1 MQEFTGIVDEM
12 SLSYTAL
19 STDEGRRIFVP
30 NTTMVSTILVNRSV
44 ADPRRLVTVD
54 LPVRLGASLSDA
66 RRVAQE
72 AASTVPQGDE
82 LAIYVQ
88 IGEVTETTAWLHV
101 VAYAPFG
108 ADVSHVAS
116 EIREQT
122 VAALASADLLP
133 PRSRRSRRDAGPHVD
148 ARRRLF
154 HRRENS
160 SGGRSTKAGLPVRP
174 RWIGKYVPQW
184 IGMTSPGSTR
194 ATASAAR
201 AGSRWPPPSPG
212 PQPQIGIRPMSTG
225 PSSLIPSKRRCRPR
239 SRSISTPTR
248 RSRPDPPRRSGSCPV
263 VHRLHGPDLQLADP
277 ERLADLDLDH
287 RLEPTLA
294 QQPLPRGTTIG
305 IDLPSFSSDG
315 RSRWS

>member
-1 MQEFTGIVDEM
+1 MIVAIVVVIGTWSVLSIFQATQRIASAFLASSAVLAVIAGLALDTLGNLGSGVLLAFTQPVRLGDRVTVQEFTGIVDEM

-54 LPVRLGASLSDA
+54 LPVRLGASLGDA

-133 PRSRRSRRDAGPHVD
+133 RSRRSRRDAGP
-148 ARRRLF
+148 RRRPAPPL
-154 HRRENS
+154 
-160 SGGRSTKAGLPVRP
+160 
-174 RWIGKYVPQW
+174 
-184 IGMTSPGSTR
+184 SP
-194 ATASAAR
+194 
-201 AGSRWPPPSPG
+201 P
-212 PQPQIGIRPMSTG
+212 
-225 PSSLIPSKRRCRPR
+225 
-239 SRSISTPTR
+239 
-248 RSRPDPPRRSGSCPV
+248 
-263 VHRLHGPDLQLADP
+263 
-277 ERLADLDLDH
+277 
-287 RLEPTLA
+287 
-294 QQPLPRGTTIG
+294 
-305 IDLPSFSSDG
+305 
-315 RSRWS
+315 